1 MVFVRFPQLRQGV
14 NPSLKTAF
22 DPKNLTPS
30 QKMQLTRNRIWGNM
44 IGSNY
49 RTGYKE
55 LKKGF
60 PGEARA
66 AYYELAHLEMIYPF
80 IKDWEKINKHK
91 VKYQERKSRIFQRG
105 IKIGNK
111 KGGDSKSGMSMFEMA
126 RSKAM
131 RNEQNS
137 EEANFRANVTNK
149 ELGIENKTEA

>member
-1 MVFVRFPQLRQGV
+1 MVYVRFPQLKHGM

-22 DPKNLTPS
+22 DPKNLTPT

-49 RTGYKE
+49 RSGYKE

-60 PGEARA
+60 PGEARGN
-66 AYYELAHLEMIYPF
+66 YYDMSQLEMIYPF
-80 IKDWEKINKHK
+80 IKDWTKINKHK
-91 VKYQERKSRIFQRG
+91 MQYQERKARIFMRG

-126 RSKAM
+126 KNKAI
-131 RNEQNS
+131 RDENIAEG
-137 EEANFRANVTNK
+137 AFRENVTDK
-149 ELGIENKTEA
+149 ELGIENKEKES